1 MAESVNNQTSV
12 LTGIQNLGASQ
23 AKTQVRNF
31 EGADFLTFFETEVL
45 PAPTPDRNKNIP
57 KVDERPKKLA
67 ITRKDDNRQDSRSA
81 DRKETN
87 YREDRKAD
95 NLEKSEKPRTEAAN
109 EIKDDTKVEAP
120 DKNTDSQDQQ
130 KAENINDETVK
141 VEETAEAPQATE
153 EESVV
158 SLENASDAEIQSI
171 EQVTESGI
179 QTIENA
185 LIKELTG
192 DIEAEDS
199 EIESEVS
206 LESLI
211 QIENLQAS
219 PQLRERINELLEN
232 IEEGIEQGIFDLNDG
247 VGDEDFKID
256 LGQFVGLLK
265 ELVSNPD
272 ANLQPV
278 VEHSKFQEQLVK
290 IDELIDQSIEVFEGS
305 FDKDLTEEEQLTDLS
320 ENIEIGEKLD
330 LKKKSGFKN
339 INELEHSEDIEKVEV
354 KTDKTTDNNLDK
366 KINKMLAVARQ
377 GMNLRDKATDVS
389 KQNQTHSLIVD
400 NSVES
405 LDQSSESSSSSS
417 KQNKQH
423 SQHRTSEFISTFM
436 QQGDSNKASLA
447 QRFMDVLE
455 PVQKATN
462 KDNSILSA
470 QETNTRKS
478 QAGQMV
484 RKPAFARSQSVILNQ
499 IIESSKALKPPIM
512 NSIKIILKPDH
523 LGELRLTVKQ
533 VDDQMRVRMEAENH
547 TVKEVLDKNSQAIRD
562 ALRQQ
567 GIDVD
572 RIEVELRHQK
582 EQQEQQ
588 ADQESKDS
596 ESKKNKN
603 NKEFSLEDELI
614 ESTSQDDIPER
625 EGSQVNQLA

>member
-1 MAESVNNQTSV
+1 MAESVNNQASV
-12 LTGIQNLGASQ
+12 LTGIHNLGAPQ

-31 EGADFLTFFETEVL
+31 EGADFLTFFETEAL
-45 PAPTPDRNKNIP
+45 PAPTPDRKKTIS

-67 ITRKDDNRQDSRSA
+67 ITKKDDNHQDRTST
-81 DRKETN
+81 DRKDKN
-87 YREDRKAD
+87 YRENSKNTKA
-95 NLEKSEKPRTEAAN
+95 EKSEKPQVESARETRE
-109 EIKDDTKVEAP
+109 DTKVETP
-120 DKNTDSQDQQ
+120 NDNIDNKDQEKLDS
-130 KAENINDETVK
+130 ISDEATK
-141 VEETAEAPQATE
+141 VEETSEASQVNEEGSVAAVEQSTE
-153 EESVV
+153 S
-158 SLENASDAEIQSI
+158 EIQ
-171 EQVTESGI
+171 
-179 QTIENA
+179 
-185 LIKELTG
+185 
-192 DIEAEDS
+192 
-199 EIESEVS
+199 EIESDLLQELTEDEVS

-232 IEEGIEQGIFDLNDG
+232 IEEGIEQGIFDLQDG
-247 VGDEDFKID
+247 IGDEELNID

-265 ELVSNPD
+265 ELVNNPD
-272 ANLQPV
+272 TSLNPV

-305 FDKDLTEEEQLTDLS
+305 FDKDLNAEELLEDVS
-320 ENIEIGEKLD
+320 ENTEKADKQD
-330 LKKKSGFKN
+330 LTKKAGFKD
-339 INELEHSEDIEKVEV
+339 INELEHFEDIEQVEV
-354 KTDKTTDNNLDK
+354 EIDKKSESTLDK

-377 GMNLRDKATDVS
+377 GMNLREHSSEVS
-389 KQNQTHSLIVD
+389 KQSQTSLLNVD
-400 NSVES
+400 NQLES
-405 LDQSSESSSSSS
+405 LNQSSENSSSDS

-423 SQHRTSEFISTFM
+423 SQHRTSEFINTFM

-447 QRFMDVLE
+447 QRFIDVLE
-455 PVQKATN
+455 PAQKATS
-462 KDNSILSA
+462 KDNSILTA
-470 QETNTRKS
+470 QETNTKKS

-603 NKEFSLEDELI
+603 NKEFSLEDELNEAI
-614 ESTSQDDIPER
+614 SPDDISEHQ
-625 EGSQVNQLA
+625 GSQVNQLA